1 MKETTVLN
9 QISKL
14 VENINYKSVYI
25 EIQTDKNRYTLEKD
39 SNKTIGFQSN
49 NKWNGVNKN
58 EMKMDISNR
67 RRIHKKSGKRESS
80 NAEWNI

>member
-49 NKWNGVNKN
+49 N
-58 EMKMDISNR
+58 
-67 RRIHKKSGKRESS
+67 
-80 NAEWNI
+80 